1 VTIAQ
6 PASSSTKAESSV
18 FWQWL
23 AVAALIAAL
32 TALRVIYAS
41 LIDLRTDEAYYWTW
55 SKEDVLCFLDHPPM
69 IAWFVRFGT
78 AIFGDTNLGVRFAG
92 ILAMLVTQL
101 LLADIVWRVTHD
113 VRAIVLAVLMPEAAL
128 YYGLLMAKVS
138 PDVALIPFAVAMI
151 WALIRLGEGGNPRWW
166 LAAGVFG
173 GLALLSKF
181 TAVMLIPAVLAFIL
195 VPDWRRR
202 WLLSPYPWLAALIA
216 VVLFLPVLAWNAQH
230 DWASFRFQ
238 LVRAIATHELSLR
251 TVADFIGLQL
261 GLVGFI
267 LLPVV
272 LSGVA
277 LTAWRGYLRGD
288 AVAVLLSTAV
298 IVPFGYFFWKSLS
311 LRVGDTWPM
320 FMWPAGFAATAINI
334 AMLPREGWSGWMIR
348 STVSWANIAIVSGIA
363 MVVVVFLYYVVSPWN
378 FIGKTDPVGGEA
390 GYEQIAHRAQVEL
403 QKIGATWIATTDYR
417 TYAMLRWYFNG
428 RGVPVIQI
436 NERGRF
442 LGFRDPGMDSIRG
455 RIGLYVGREPD
466 NDNRLWTFTTAI
478 KEPLER
484 VDRSW
489 RGIVMDTYALEKL
502 TGWTPELSPPP
513 DSPLY
518 RWRVLAG
525 DFQQPLRGGAVVQL
539 ASAVTKWHI
548 GVPSY
553 F

>member
-1 VTIAQ
+1 VTIAT
-6 PASSSTKAESSV
+6 PDSSSIKPDRSA
-18 FWQWL
+18 FRQLL
-23 AVAALIAAL
+23 AVAALIVAL

-55 SKEDVLCFLDHPPM
+55 SKENVLCFLDHPPM
-69 IAWFVRFGT
+69 IAWFIRFGT

-92 ILAMLVTQL
+92 IVAMLVTQL
-101 LLADIVWRVTHD
+101 LLADIVRRVTHD

-138 PDVALIPFAVAMI
+138 PDVALIPFAVAMV
-151 WALIRLGEGGNPRWW
+151 WALVRLVESDDPRWW
-166 LAAGVFG
+166 LAAGVFA

-181 TAVMLIPAVLAFIL
+181 TAVMLIPAVAAFML

-202 WLLSPYPWLAALIA
+202 WLLSPYPWLAAPIA
-216 VVLFLPVLAWNAQH
+216 VVLFLPVLIWNAQH

-238 LVRAIATHELSLR
+238 FVRATATHELSLR
-251 TVADFIGLQL
+251 TVGDFIGLQF

-272 LSGVA
+272 LSGLT
-277 LTAWRGYLRGD
+277 LTAWRGYRRGD
-288 AVAVLLSTAV
+288 AVAILLSTAV
-298 IVPFGYFFWKSLS
+298 IVPFGYFFWKSLT

-320 FMWPAGFAATAINI
+320 FMWPVGFAASAINI
-334 AMLPREGWSGWMIR
+334 AMLPREGWPAWMIR
-348 STVSWANIAIVSGIA
+348 STISWANAAIASGIV
-363 MVVVVFLYYVVSPWN
+363 MVVLVFLYYVVSPWN
-378 FIGKTDPVGGEA
+378 FIGKTDPIGGEA
-390 GYEQIAHRAQVEL
+390 GYQQVVDRAQAEL

-428 RGVPVIQI
+428 RVPVIQI

-442 LGFRDPGMDSIRG
+442 LGFRDPGMGLIRG
-455 RIGLYVGREPD
+455 HTGLYLGREPD
-466 NDNRLWTFTTAI
+466 NTSPLWASTTAI
-478 KEPLER
+478 KQPLER

-525 DFQQPLRGGAVVQL
+525 DFQQPLRGGAVVSL
-539 ASAVTKWHI
+539 ASAVTKWHTS
-548 GVPSY
+548 VRSY